1 MPGCMAQRISRRG
14 AVQLILAL
22 PPVPPAPAF
31 HGNEPGDSPTNGGL
45 PPPAAQSPAGVTLSF
60 GPRCCGSDR
69 PQQERRRQQR
79 RAPHHRQG
87 VNHDLDSVHVRPRCH
102 QGVSSNSVPSA
113 GWLSLRNRLLRLV
126 PIAFRQLFVC
136 ANTPIAILD
145 TDEGAQN
152 IIDHRLGFTRFHCV
166 RHAVALLPETR
177 ADQDRARP
185 CGYA

>member
-45 PPPAAQSPAGVTLSF
+45 PPPAAQLPVGVTLSF

-87 VNHDLDSVHVRPRCH
+87 VNHDLDSVHVRLRCH
-102 QGVSSNSVPSA
+102 QGQAPIRTPARAQPSSSPCSDC
-113 GWLSLRNRLLRLV
+113 R
-126 PIAFRQLFVC
+126 PQLFVC